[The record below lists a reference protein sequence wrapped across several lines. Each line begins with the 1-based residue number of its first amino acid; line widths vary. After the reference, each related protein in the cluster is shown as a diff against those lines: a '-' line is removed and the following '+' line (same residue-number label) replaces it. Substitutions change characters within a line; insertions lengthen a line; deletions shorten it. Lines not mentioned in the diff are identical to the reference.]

1 MCDEGLGL
9 KLSLSQTG
17 PFSTTPSGL
26 ALVKRKPGKNTRDL
40 GGSQIFPE
48 NLTSTSRA
56 IVRMMAATGISSL

>member
-9 KLSLSQTG
+9 KLSVSQTG
-17 PFSTTPSGL
+17 SLFLQPPSGL

-56 IVRMMAATGISSL
+56 IVRMMAATGI